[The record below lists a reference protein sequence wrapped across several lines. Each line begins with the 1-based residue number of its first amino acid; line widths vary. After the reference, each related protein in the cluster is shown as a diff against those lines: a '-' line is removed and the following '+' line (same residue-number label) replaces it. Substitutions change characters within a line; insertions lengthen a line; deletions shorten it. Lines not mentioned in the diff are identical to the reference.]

1 MMSDTQLREII
12 ESLLFT
18 ANRALESEELAK
30 LICKGGAAAAE
41 EGGDPAL
48 AAVTPQDIDHA
59 VEQLQQRLEGTAVM
73 IQSVSKGYRMA
84 TRPEYEFWAALPY
97 ETNVKPSRLSQPALE
112 TLAVIAYRQPISRA
126 EIEAVRGV
134 AVGGVLETLVDRGVV
149 LVAGR
154 ADVPGRPLLYET
166 TPYFL
171 EHFGLKELEDLPN
184 SEELKRVP
192 LPQPPD
198 PDGESQQELIEADV
212 PVESGEPDVATSW
225 QNKDT
230 GSDLES
236 HANENENADTGL
248 SSDSAAESSEPAAD
262 SGAEVSEMVPATT
275 ELAADSDDTEPEEN
289 NKQNEPSENS

>member
-1 MMSDTQLREII
+1 MKVNLIMSDTQASLKEII

-18 ANRALESEELAK
+18 ANRALEAEELAK

-41 EGGDPAL
+41 EGGDSSL
-48 AAVTPQDIDHA
+48 AQITPEDIDGA
-59 VEQLQQRLEGTAVM
+59 IVELQQRLEGTAVM

-134 AVGGVLETLVDRGVV
+134 AVGGVLETLVDRSVV
-149 LVAGR
+149 RVAGR

-171 EHFGLKELEDLPN
+171 EHFGLKELSDLPN

-192 LPQPPD
+192 LPQPED
-198 PDGESQQELIEADV
+198 PDADSQQELIQD
-212 PVESGEPDVATSW
+212 DVALIDNEVVEANADPEVSAPA
-225 QNKDT
+225 
-230 GSDLES
+230 SALES
-236 HANENENADTGL
+236 MPNTDAQVAGDSSAEIAPSLTEKADEINETNEKTH
-248 SSDSAAESSEPAAD
+248 
-262 SGAEVSEMVPATT
+262 
-275 ELAADSDDTEPEEN
+275 
-289 NKQNEPSENS
+289 EPSENS